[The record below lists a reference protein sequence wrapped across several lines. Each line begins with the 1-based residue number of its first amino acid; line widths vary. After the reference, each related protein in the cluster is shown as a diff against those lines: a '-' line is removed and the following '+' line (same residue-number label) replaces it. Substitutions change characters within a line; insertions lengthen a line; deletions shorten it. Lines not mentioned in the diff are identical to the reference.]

1 MSNPSGKTYPIA
13 LIVVTS
19 LFFMWGFITV
29 LVDALI
35 PRLKEIFELTY
46 FQAGLIQFS
55 FFTAYFVFSIPGGG
69 LISRIGYKRGVV
81 VGLLTMAVGCLLFI
95 PAAGLRVFPIFLLAM
110 FVLAAGITLL
120 QVAANP
126 YVNTLGPEESA
137 ASRLNL
143 SQAFNSLGTT
153 IAPLI
158 GAAYLLGD
166 VVASPEE
173 VASMTEAAKQAYVQA
188 EAMAVRQPFTVIAGV
203 LALLAGVFALFKL
216 PRILDD
222 GQEGMSGY
230 LDTFRTPHVMY
241 GALAIF
247 VYVGA
252 EVSIGSYLVN
262 YFLELDVQSIVDAN
276 GWMGSLASTLSGSD
290 PSSIPAARLAGT
302 FVVFYWGGAMV
313 GRFIGSALQLFI
325 RPGTL
330 LAVYSLV
337 NVTLLGVTILTTGA
351 VSMWTVLSIGLFNSI
366 MFPTIFSLGIAKL
379 GNRTAQGSGILCTAI
394 VGGAL
399 IPPLYGWV
407 ADLSGGLALAFVVPA
422 LCYIYIAWY
431 GAKGSSV
438 KPALATG

>member
-126 YVNTLGPEESA
+126 YVNTLGPEDSA

-173 VASMTEAAKQAYVQA
+173 VASMTEAAKQVYVEA

-222 GQEGMSGY
+222 GQE
-230 LDTFRTPHVMY
+230 V
-241 GALAIF
+241 
-247 VYVGA
+247 
-252 EVSIGSYLVN
+252 
-262 YFLELDVQSIVDAN
+262 
-276 GWMGSLASTLSGSD
+276 
-290 PSSIPAARLAGT
+290 
-302 FVVFYWGGAMV
+302 
-313 GRFIGSALQLFI
+313 
-325 RPGTL
+325 
-330 LAVYSLV
+330 
-337 NVTLLGVTILTTGA
+337 
-351 VSMWTVLSIGLFNSI
+351 
-366 MFPTIFSLGIAKL
+366 
-379 GNRTAQGSGILCTAI
+379 
-394 VGGAL
+394 
-399 IPPLYGWV
+399 
-407 ADLSGGLALAFVVPA
+407 
-422 LCYIYIAWY
+422 
-431 GAKGSSV
+431 
-438 KPALATG
+438 

>member
-126 YVNTLGPEESA
+126 YVNTLGPEDSA

-173 VASMTEAAKQAYVQA
+173 VASMTEAAKQVYVEA

-230 LDTFRTPHVMY
+230 MDTFRTPHVMY

-330 LAVYSLV
+330 LAVYALV
-337 NVTLLGVTILTTGA
+337 NVTDRK
-351 VSMWTVLSIGLFNSI
+351 S
-366 MFPTIFSLGIAKL
+366 
-379 GNRTAQGSGILCTAI
+379 
-394 VGGAL
+394 
-399 IPPLYGWV
+399 
-407 ADLSGGLALAFVVPA
+407 VV
-422 LCYIYIAWY
+422 
-431 GAKGSSV
+431 
-438 KPALATG
+438 